1 MECAVLGA
9 RRAWGAPCLRTH
21 PAFVCVRRL
30 AATAGVREL
39 GVTAACERH
48 ACYVLRRLERR
59 RIVVGW

>member
-1 MECAVLGA
+1 M
-9 RRAWGAPCLRTH
+9 RTH